1 MNSIER
7 SAALPS
13 DIEEQLRVHLL
24 REDGQED
31 LCLAFYKMSNGDKRA
46 SALLCE
52 IVLPSYGDR
61 CVHGNVTFSGDYILR
76 SALAAKEKKC
86 GLAIL
91 HSHPFSSGWQ
101 KMSSMDMEA
110 ERGFANMVREITG
123 MPLVGMTL
131 AGADIS
137 WSARHWDIGV
147 GRSVSY
153 SQCKNVRV
161 VGDRLSVTWNDEI
174 CPVPEFSRTQTRTI
188 SSWGEK
194 AQANLA
200 RQRILIVGAGSVGLD
215 LAVRLAATG
224 MQNISVMDYDVV
236 EHHNLDRLIGAT
248 PKDALLCRQKIHIA
262 KREILKSATALLPN
276 IRISDYSV
284 CEDQGFKQALD
295 SDLVFSCVDRPWPR
309 MVLNNM
315 AYTDLIPV
323 IDGGISISTG
333 KNGQMLSSTWRS
345 HTIRHGYP
353 CLICLQQLQP
363 QLAGLDKNGELDN
376 PAYIKGAPHLD
387 PNRNA
392 QNVVLLS
399 VSVTSALLQQ
409 YVGFCV
415 SPGRP
420 QNCPA
425 KVRPLDYFM
434 TGGGEV
440 YLNKNHAH
448 TPNCIYEP
456 EILGDDRQ
464 YDWTGSHPLA
474 EAKRKTARQVSWHIK
489 FTRAIDD
496 MMAKAN
502 AKWQSANF

>member
-1 MNSIER
+1 MNSIAR
-7 SAALPS
+7 SVALPS
-13 DIEEQLRVHLL
+13 VIEEQLRVHLL

-31 LCLAFYKMSNGDKRA
+31 LCLAFYKASTGKERV
-46 SALLCE
+46 SALLFE
-52 IVLPSYGDR
+52 VVLPLCGDR
-61 CVHGNVTFSGDYILR
+61 SVHGNVTFSGDYILR

-91 HSHPFSSGWQ
+91 HSHPSGSGWQ
-101 KMSSMDMEA
+101 KMSSMDVEA
-110 ERGFANMVREITG
+110 ERGFANLVREITG

-147 GRSVSY
+147 GRDVSY
-153 SQCKNVRV
+153 SDCENVRV
-161 VGDRLSVTWNDEI
+161 VGDRLSISWNDEN
-174 CPVPEFSRTQTRTI
+174 CPVPEFSRTQIRTI
-188 SSWGEK
+188 SSWGK
-194 AQANLA
+194 KTQANLA
-200 RQRILIVGAGSVGLD
+200 RQKILIVGAGSVGLD

-224 MQNISVMDYDVV
+224 MKNISVMDYDIV
-236 EHHNLDRLIGAT
+236 EPHNLDRLIGAT
-248 PKDALLCRQKIHIA
+248 PKDVLLCRQKIHIA
-262 KREILKSATALLPN
+262 KREILKSTTAFSPS
-276 IRISDYSV
+276 IHISDYSV
-284 CEDQGFKQALD
+284 CEEQGFKQALD

-309 MVLNNM
+309 MVLNNL

-323 IDGGISISTG
+323 IDGGINISTG
-333 KNGQMLSSTWRS
+333 KDGKMLSTTWRS

-353 CLICLQQLQP
+353 CLLCLQQLNP

-392 QNVVLLS
+392 QNVALLS

-415 SPGRP
+415 SPGRS
-420 QNCPA
+420 QNRPA
-425 KVRPLDYFM
+425 KVQSLDYFM
-434 TGGGEV
+434 AGGGEV
-440 YLNKNHAH
+440 YLKKHYAH

-464 YDWTGSHPLA
+464 YDWTGKHPQA
-474 EAKRKTARQVSWHIK
+474 ETKRNTAKQVSWNTKILRK
-489 FTRAIDD
+489 IDD
-496 MMAKAN
+496 IIAKTT
-502 AKWQSANF
+502 AKWQSTNF

>member
-1 MNSIER
+1 MINIGR
-7 SAALPS
+7 SVALPS
-13 DIEEQLRVHLL
+13 GIEEQLRVHLL

-31 LCLAFYKMSNGDKRA
+31 ICLAFYKMSTGSMRA
-46 SALLCE
+46 CALLRE
-52 IVLPSYGDR
+52 VVLPSCGDR
-61 CVHGNVTFSGDYILR
+61 RVHGNVTVSGDYILR

-91 HSHPFSSGWQ
+91 HSHPFGRGWQ

-110 ERGFANMVREITG
+110 ERGFSNMVREITG

-147 GRSVSY
+147 GRSVAHSE
-153 SQCKNVRV
+153 CENVRV
-161 VGDRLSVTWNDEI
+161 VGDRLSISWNDEI
-174 CPVPEFSRTQTRTI
+174 CPVPEFSRTQMRTI

-194 AQANLA
+194 TQANLA
-200 RQRILIVGAGSVGLD
+200 RQKILIVGAGSVGLD

-224 MQNISVMDYDVV
+224 MQNISLMDYDVV
-236 EHHNLDRLIGAT
+236 EPHNLDRLIGAT
-248 PKDALLCRQKIHIA
+248 PKDALLRRQKIHIA
-262 KREILKSATALLPN
+262 KREILKSATSLSPN

-284 CEDQGFKQALD
+284 CEEQGLEQALD

-309 MVLNNM
+309 MVLNNL

-323 IDGGISISTG
+323 IDGGINISTG
-333 KNGQMLSSTWRS
+333 KDGKMLSTTWRS

-353 CLICLQQLQP
+353 CLVCLQQLNP
-363 QLAGLDKNGELDN
+363 QLAGFDRNGELDN

-392 QNVVLLS
+392 QNVALLS

-420 QNCPA
+420 QNRPA
-425 KVRPLDYFM
+425 KVDPLDYFM
-434 TGGGEV
+434 VGGGGV
-440 YLNKNHAH
+440 YLDKHYAH

-456 EILGDDRQ
+456 DILGDDRQ
-464 YDWTGSHPLA
+464 YDWTDKHPLA
-474 EAKRKTARQVSWHIK
+474 ETERKTAKHVSWNIK
-489 FTRAIDD
+489 TQRKIDD
-496 MMAKAN
+496 IVAKII
-502 AKWQSANF
+502 AKWQSHIS